1 MSDMSN
7 GKTYTEV
14 LIEVYEKID
23 NVEQRVTGK
32 LDAVI
37 RDNSEFKAGLAKG
50 EARFDAIDDKI
61 DTGCD
66 RLGKR
71 IDENASAIGKVRNLN
86 TGIALLA
93 STIAGIIGVNK

>member
-1 MSDMSN
+1 MSDMPN

-14 LIEVYEKID
+14 LLEVYAKMD
-23 NVEQRVTGK
+23 VVEQRVVGK

-37 RDNSEFKAGLAKG
+37 RDNSDFKAELAKG
-50 EARFDAIDDKI
+50 DARFKAIDDRMSQCQQTVSHDIEANTKTI
-61 DTGCD
+61 
-66 RLGKR
+66 
-71 IDENASAIGKVRNLN
+71 EKVRNLN